1 MNFHFLYLL
10 KSKPKNIFWGKYD
23 IRTYGRVEAGS
34 GAIIRIYGTAEPP
47 LKKSLISIWYNN
59 LCLGLV
65 LNLDIESGLHFNGYS
80 ELTPYPGFFVRGSD
94 YYEIG
99 RISHVSP
106 GQRGGRSSHGDQS
119 CSPRRRMADINPKTY
134 PSLQVPVPLFTVAFL
149 MGQCHEMDI
158 FVKGL
163 NILLILISTFQCKNR
178 RFMVFEAGY
187 CKDFKN

>member
-1 MNFHFLYLL
+1 
-10 KSKPKNIFWGKYD
+10 
-23 IRTYGRVEAGS
+23 
-34 GAIIRIYGTAEPP
+34 
-47 LKKSLISIWYNN
+47 
-59 LCLGLV
+59 
-65 LNLDIESGLHFNGYS
+65 
-80 ELTPYPGFFVRGSD
+80 
-94 YYEIG
+94 
-99 RISHVSP
+99 
-106 GQRGGRSSHGDQS
+106 
-119 CSPRRRMADINPKTY
+119 MADINPKTY